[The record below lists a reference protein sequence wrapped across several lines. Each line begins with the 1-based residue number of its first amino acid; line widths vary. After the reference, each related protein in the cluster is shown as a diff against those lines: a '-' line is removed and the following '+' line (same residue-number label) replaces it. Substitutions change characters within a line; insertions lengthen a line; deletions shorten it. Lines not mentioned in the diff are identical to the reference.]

1 MDDACFLGVAELRA
15 RFRSGALDPAAFVRF
30 VAERA
35 EAENTQSHAFTGFC
49 PERAERVLLETPR
62 AAPLYGIPYSCKD
75 LIGTR
80 DLPTT
85 AASPAW
91 ADYQTGAD
99 AEIVAQLEALGAVLI
114 GKNNLHEWALG
125 TTGVNAHYGTAVNP
139 YDPTRLAGG
148 SSTGSAIAVAR
159 GYASFALGTDT
170 GGSVRAPAAL
180 CGLVGFKPSHG
191 RLSTE
196 GVLPFSWSFDH
207 IGLFARSVA
216 DTALIFSLLAPG
228 PELRQDKPLKIG
240 LPRAFY
246 FEHCDPEILAAVEAA
261 AGALQER
268 GAELRDVAF
277 TEPLE
282 LSRSASITV
291 QMAEA
296 ASFHRPHLEARAA
309 RYSEEFRAGL
319 ALGQSLLATH
329 YIDAKRM
336 VEAYRRDAARI
347 LEEVDFLLTPACPI
361 FAPPLGTEQVT
372 ETGIV
377 EGAGNALTRYTSL
390 FNMTGQ
396 PAIVLPLGLG
406 RGGLPMGLQLVGR
419 GGGDEALLA
428 AALRMEDSGIV
439 QRPPPP
445 DPL

>member
-15 RFRSGALDPAAFVRF
+15 RFRAGALDPADFVES
-30 VAERA
+30 VMARA
-35 EAENTQSHAFTGFC
+35 EAENPQSYAFTAFC
-49 PERAERVLLETPR
+49 PERAAQTLSEAPR
-62 AAPLYGIPYSCKD
+62 SAPLYGIPYSCKD

-91 ADYQTGAD
+91 ADYESGAD
-99 AEIVAQLEALGAVLI
+99 AEIVAQLEALGAVLT

-125 TTGVNAHYGTAVNP
+125 TTGVNEHYGTAVNP
-139 YDPTRLAGG
+139 YDSTRLAGG

-159 GYASFALGTDT
+159 GYSSFALGTDT

-180 CGLVGFKPSHG
+180 CGLIGFKPSHG

-207 IGLFARSVA
+207 IGLFTRSAA
-216 DTALIFSLLAPG
+216 DAALLFSLLSPG
-228 PELRQDKPLKIG
+228 PEPKLDAPLRIG
-240 LPRAFY
+240 LPRAFF
-246 FEHCDPEILAAVEAA
+246 FERCDPEILAAVEAA
-261 AGALQER
+261 AEALEAQGAALK
-268 GAELRDVAF
+268 DVAF
-277 TEPLE
+277 AEPLE

-296 ASFHRPHLEARAA
+296 ASFHRPHLEARAE
-309 RYSEEFRAGL
+309 RYSDEFRAGL

-347 LEEVDFLLTPACPI
+347 LEEVDFLLTPACPV
-361 FAPPLGTEQVT
+361 FAPPLGTEHVT
-372 ETGIV
+372 QFGEK
-377 EGAGNALTRYTSL
+377 EAAGNAITRTTSL

-406 RGGLPMGLQLVGR
+406 SGGLPMGLQLVGR
-419 GGGDEALLA
+419 GGGDAALLA
-428 AALRMEDSGIV
+428 AALRMEESGIV
-439 QRPPPP
+439 QRPPRPT
-445 DPL
+445 PL